1 MNAEIIA
8 IGSEMLTPTRVDTNS
23 LWLTDQLNKLG
34 VEVVSKTIVGDDK
47 ERLTATLSA
56 SISRSDIILIT
67 GGLGPTEDDLTREC
81 VAAATGRGMS
91 FRPELLDAIAA
102 RFASMKRSMAE
113 NNRRQAYLIDGAEAL
128 ENPNGTAPGQFLPLA
143 GPKAIALLPGPPREM
158 KPMYSN
164 HIEPKLKAILPPM
177 FIAAVWYRVAGIGE
191 SDLDQLIAPVYTTY
205 PNVVTTVLAKPGD
218 VEVHL
223 RARAA
228 TQPAADAEL
237 AEVAPKIREL
247 LGDRVYSEDGATLEA
262 AVGRLL
268 KSRGV
273 TLAVAESCTGGMLG
287 ERITAVPGSSS
298 YFKGGFLTYT
308 NDMKTALLG
317 VPADLI
323 AENTEVSE
331 PVAKAMAEGARD
343 RTGSTWALS
352 ITGYAGPDGG
362 TEANPVGTVF
372 IGLAGPTGAQAKRFF
387 TIPDRHRVRTIAST
401 TALDWLRKSL
411 T

>member
-34 VEVVSKTIVGDDK
+34 VEVVSKTIVGDDR

-67 GGLGPTEDDLTREC
+67 GGLGPTEDDLTRDC
-81 VAAATGRGMS
+81 VAAATNRGMS
-91 FRPELLDAIAA
+91 FRAELLEAIAA
-102 RFASMKRSMAE
+102 RFASMKKAMAE

-128 ENPNGTAPGQFLPLA
+128 DNPNGTAPGQFLALE

-164 HIEPKLKAILPPM
+164 HIEPRLKAMLPPM
-177 FIAAVWYRVAGIGE
+177 FIAAVWYRVAGMGE
-191 SDLDQLIAPVYTTY
+191 SDLDQLIAPVYTKY

-228 TQPAADAEL
+228 TQEGADAEL

-268 KSRGV
+268 KVRGE

-287 ERITAVPGSSS
+287 ERITAVPGSSA

-308 NDMKTALLG
+308 NEMKSALLG

-323 AENTEVSE
+323 AEHTEVSE
-331 PVAKAMAEGARD
+331 PVARSMAEGARE

-352 ITGYAGPDGG
+352 VTGYAGPDGG

-372 IGLAGPTGAQAKRFF
+372 IGLAGPEGAQARRFF

-411 T
+411 S